1 MMNKETRRLAKMP
14 EEVRAEIGPYFIDRL
29 AIRAEDAKKLPKA
42 EKKDSSERFV
52 REGLTVSF
60 FLIFEWQ

>member
-29 AIRAEDAKKLPKA
+29 AIREEDAKKLPKT
-42 EKKDSSERFV
+42 EKDSSEHFV
-52 REGLTVSF
+52 RKGLTVSF
-60 FLIFEWQ
+60 FLFAE